1 MFGFLL
7 TYDKNLTFY
16 ANISNDKYNS
26 LLFFE
31 ILYKI
36 KFKSI
41 IEFNSNNYDYII
53 NHTDDNVNTLILDK
67 SKLIVIEHELYER
80 ISLKNK
86 NQYLSVH
93 KFNFNKRNIILPVF
107 KFISKEDKLNILKN
121 ELTINV
127 IYFNNKEECNDI
139 SPSYIS
145 SLKKILNVPG
155 INLYYRSNYA
165 ITKLLDFFT
174 ENNINLINIEN
185 KSMIELMNYYK
196 ICHYSIIG
204 NENLIKFSGNICL
217 SLSSGC
223 QLLCSD
229 LRKLSINSNSIQ
241 TFNTNLTLNTNL
253 DIIYDD
259 IIKIISSN
267 NNLLNSIL
275 L

>member
-1 MFGFLL
+1 
-7 TYDKNLTFY
+7 
-16 ANISNDKYNS
+16 
-26 LLFFE
+26 
-31 ILYKI
+31 
-36 KFKSI
+36 
-41 IEFNSNNYDYII
+41 
-53 NHTDDNVNTLILDK
+53 
-67 SKLIVIEHELYER
+67 
-80 ISLKNK
+80 
-86 NQYLSVH
+86 
-93 KFNFNKRNIILPVF
+93 
-107 KFISKEDKLNILKN
+107 
-121 ELTINV
+121 
-127 IYFNNKEECNDI
+127 
-139 SPSYIS
+139 
-145 SLKKILNVPG
+145 
-155 INLYYRSNYA
+155 
-165 ITKLLDFFT
+165 
-174 ENNINLINIEN
+174 
-185 KSMIELMNYYK
+185 MIELMNYYK